1 MTPLED
7 KLRAAIQATA
17 EEIPADPP
25 PLRLGSPG
33 LIPRRRPRFRPGAS
47 RFRPGASRFRPG
59 ASRFRPGASRFRPG
73 ASRFGPGR
81 RGWNTWLAPLAAAVL
96 VVAVV
101 LGSLAVTRS
110 GSGTAT
116 PATPPGLAG
125 LPPYY
130 VALIAMPAD
139 PASPADPAD
148 PATAPSV
155 AQVRSTATGAV
166 LATIAA
172 PKPYVGF
179 TAVTAAAD
187 DRTFV
192 LDAQGASFSMDR
204 VRQLNSQ
211 HPGSVEYGRPFRLF
225 VLHIDPDPKSHSSR
239 VSLRALP
246 ASFVPAG
253 QGIGNMAL
261 SPDGTSLAAAS
272 PNGSE
277 HGYDMQLIVF
287 NLVTGTRRVWGFASA
302 DEIYMPP
309 AMLGG
314 LSWTADG
321 QHVAFTG
328 PGASAG
334 SSVLRLLDTSDPGP
348 NALAASKP
356 IPTPAAITH
365 TDEDLTT
372 AIITP
377 DGRTAVFATAVTTRD
392 GQEML
397 VRRRI
402 LKVSVATG
410 QVTGILGT
418 PKSLAGKPLDFE
430 LILYSNATGSV
441 LVVSYAQPGTSAWIL
456 HGDTY
461 TPIPWSPHTFT
472 AAW

>member
-7 KLRAAIQATA
+7 KLRAAIHATA

-33 LIPRRRPRFRPGAS
+33 LIPRRRPWYRPAAS
-47 RFRPGASRFRPG
+47 RFR
-59 ASRFRPGASRFRPG
+59 
-73 ASRFGPGR
+73 PGR

-116 PATPPGLAG
+116 PSTPPGLAG

-130 VALIAMPAD
+130 VAVIAMPAD

-272 PNGSE
+272 PDGSE

-356 IPTPAAITH
+356 MPTPAAITH
-365 TDEDLTT
+365 TDEGWTT
-372 AIITP
+372 AVITP

-410 QVTGILGT
+410 QVTAILGT

-461 TPIPWSPHTFT
+461 TPIPWSPHTIT